1 MNIVYNSQHYAI
13 LAYPLQQGF
22 ELVDKAASRS
32 LFVQGSVARDLRKAI
47 DEIPDSE
54 RDEQRMI
61 GTGLVPRRIFLPLD
75 TFLRKLDQAARGT
88 AVTLLRPGRRRFNP
102 AKPVNIRTNDPG
114 SGIGVPGLPFTAN
127 ARLPVRSL
135 DHASPSTVR

>member
-32 LFVQGSVARDLRKAI
+32 LFVQGSVARDLRRAI

-54 RDEQRMI
+54 RDEESI
-61 GTGLVPRRIFLPLD
+61 DALLD
-75 TFLRKLDQAARGT
+75 EYCAGAARPIM
-88 AVTLLRPGRRRFNP
+88 L
-102 AKPVNIRTNDPG
+102 
-114 SGIGVPGLPFTAN
+114 
-127 ARLPVRSL
+127 
-135 DHASPSTVR
+135 H